1 MDLCAVCGTRL
12 TPVYQGQRLHP
23 LCDPWLDPANTHPD
37 GATAWRDQVLARLG
51 EHQQRIA
58 RRVHDTAGEQR

>member
-23 LCDPWLDPANTHPD
+23 MCDPWLDPANTDD
-37 GATAWRDQVLARLG
+37 GHAWRDETLARLP
-51 EHQQRIA
+51 EHARHIA
-58 RRVHDTAGEQR
+58 WRARTRGTA